1 MLLEV
6 GNNSAAN
13 IRFYQP
19 TTQIFVSKGF
29 SFVSSKEICGIAER
43 NRLLGIKNIRRKEVI
58 GEWNE

>member
-43 NRLLGIKNIRRKEVI
+43 NRL
-58 GEWNE
+58 WA